1 MMSYM
6 RTLLGNLDVH
16 LALDVRDMAGREKL
30 FVVYGKVGL

>member
-16 LALDVRDMAGREKL
+16 DVRDMAGREKL
-30 FVVYGKVGL
+30 FVVYAKVGL